1 MMIDN
6 IKKVVEKNQGIKC
19 SFRFQGSRNQVDEF
33 HGVIVDLYPAIFTI
47 ETENN
52 KIKTFSYSDILTQSL
67 EILP

>member
-19 SFRFQGSRNQVDEF
+19 SFRFHGSRNQVDEF

>member
-6 IKKVVEKNQGIKC
+6 IKKVVKENQGVEC
-19 SFRFQGSRNQVDEF
+19 SFRFHGARNQVDEF
-33 HGVIVDLYPAIFTI
+33 NGVIVDLYPAIFTI

>member
-1 MMIDN
+1 MIDN
-6 IKKVVEKNQGIKC
+6 IKKVVEKNQGVKC
-19 SFRFQGSRNQVDEF
+19 SFRFHGSRNQVDEF

>member
-6 IKKVVEKNQGIKC
+6 IKKVVEKNQGVKC
-19 SFRFQGSRNQVDEF
+19 SFRFHGSRNQVDEF

>member
-1 MMIDN
+1 MIDN

-19 SFRFQGSRNQVDEF
+19 SFRFHGSRNQVDEF

>member
-6 IKKVVEKNQGIKC
+6 IKKVVKENQGVEC
-19 SFRFQGSRNQVDEF
+19 SFRFHGSRNQVDEF

>member
-1 MMIDN
+1 MMIDT
-6 IKKVVEKNQGIKC
+6 IKKVVEQNQGIKC
-19 SFRFQGSRNQVDEF
+19 SFRFHGSRNQVDEF

>member
-6 IKKVVEKNQGIKC
+6 IKKVVKENQGVEC
-19 SFRFQGSRNQVDEF
+19 SFRFHGARNQVDEF

>member
-6 IKKVVEKNQGIKC
+6 IKKVVEQNQGIKC
-19 SFRFQGSRNQVDEF
+19 SFRFHGSRNQVDEF